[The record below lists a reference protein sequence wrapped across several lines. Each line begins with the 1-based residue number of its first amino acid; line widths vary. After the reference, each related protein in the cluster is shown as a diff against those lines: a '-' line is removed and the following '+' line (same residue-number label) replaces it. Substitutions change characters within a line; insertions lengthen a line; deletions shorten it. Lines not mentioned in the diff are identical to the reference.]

1 MYLQTKLTALDNHLL
16 SDRSSRSLPRRGMPW
31 LHTSDF
37 NHSEHWNGSRQ
48 RSFNEALGRVQI
60 VYALCHGNMRGLNE
74 NRLRCHVA
82 THYLLFLK
90 RKYRS
95 TDIRIGSL
103 PSSQHGS
110 LFMRRREGSWG
121 SAAQTGSPKDGM
133 REEETAKERRM
144 MECMCAE
151 TCWSML
157 TACDCEQQHSGGV
170 CASVCESVLY
180 GCVRLSLSECVSPL
194 HSFGHEVGS
203 WELHSLVIASC

>member
-1 MYLQTKLTALDNHLL
+1 MQKSVIKCNVNVHSLLILAPTDGDIWSMYLQTKLTALDNHLL

-48 RSFNEALGRVQI
+48 RSFNEALGWVQI

-90 RKYRS
+90 GKYRS

-110 LFMRRREGSWG
+110 LFMRRREGS
-121 SAAQTGSPKDGM
+121 
-133 REEETAKERRM
+133 
-144 MECMCAE
+144 
-151 TCWSML
+151 
-157 TACDCEQQHSGGV
+157 
-170 CASVCESVLY
+170 
-180 GCVRLSLSECVSPL
+180 
-194 HSFGHEVGS
+194 
-203 WELHSLVIASC
+203 

>member
-1 MYLQTKLTALDNHLL
+1 MYLQTKLTAVDNHLL

-48 RSFNEALGRVQI
+48 RSFNEALGWVQI
-60 VYALCHGNMRGLNE
+60 VYALCHGKMRGVNE
-74 NRLRCHVA
+74 NSLRCHVA

-90 RKYRS
+90 RQYGS
-95 TDIRIGSL
+95 TDIHIGSL

-121 SAAQTGSPKDGM
+121 GAAQTGSLKDGM
-133 REEETAKERRM
+133 REEDSAKERRM

-151 TCWSML
+151 TC
-157 TACDCEQQHSGGV
+157 
-170 CASVCESVLY
+170 
-180 GCVRLSLSECVSPL
+180 
-194 HSFGHEVGS
+194 
-203 WELHSLVIASC
+203 